1 MATENTNTSAEL
13 TKVVYKDGL
22 QEIPFDAGIVGDDF
36 PMTADAKLGQK
47 LQFDVVLSLEHG
59 ITYNGTAGSVVT
71 LGDPVVAN
79 IKKAEVEAYET
90 IMRTRISDRLMDDAV
105 KAGPQAFDSATRV
118 VLMNLQESAELRK
131 EHSLLYGQLGLG
143 QVSGTPTNNTT
154 SLTITISAGTWCPAL
169 WESLEGAVL
178 ECWSAQ
184 SASATQ
190 RDGDLTLATDGSNL
204 AVDLDNKTITVTAAA
219 NAFTNVAAGDW
230 LYFKGARTSTA
241 FNEMAGIMKLST
253 TTTGT
258 LQGLSVSTYS
268 RFRPNVASSFGVVT
282 FLKTLNAVRKLVA
295 RRIRKGTWKMLQ
307 PSHAYEKLNSDLMAA
322 RRFDGSWKRAK
333 GEAGNETVEFYGQT
347 GTTAFQVHPL
357 LRDGDME
364 MYGQANGFRTGSR
377 ELSFDSNPN
386 DKNDIWTRR
395 QDQNA
400 YEARVRWVMSPA
412 LLRPAHV
419 LAVTGVTEATS

>member
-1 MATENTNTSAEL
+1 VAAENTNTSAEL

-47 LQFDVVLSLEHG
+47 LRFDVVLSLEHG

-105 KAGPQAFDSATRV
+105 KSGKEAFDSATRV

-131 EHSLLYGQLGLG
+131 EHSLLYGQLGCA
-143 QVSGTPTNNTT
+143 QVLTVTSNTT
-154 SLTITISAGTWCPAL
+154 SLTIGITPASWCPAL
-169 WESLEGAVL
+169 FESLEGAVL
-178 ECWSAQ
+178 EGWSTQA
-184 SASATQ
+184 ATATQ
-190 RDGDLTLATDGSNL
+190 RDGDLTLATDGAAL
-204 AVDLDNKTITVTAAA
+204 AVDLDNKSITITAAA
-219 NAFTNVAAGDW
+219 NAFTNVAVGDW
-230 LYFKGARTSTA
+230 LYFKGARTSTG

-258 LQGLSVSTYS
+258 LQGLSVSIYS
-268 RFRPNVASSFGVVT
+268 RFRPNVAATFGVVT

-347 GTTAFQVHPL
+347 GTTAFTVHPL

-419 LAVTGVTEATS
+419 LACSGVTEATS

>member
-1 MATENTNTSAEL
+1 MATENTGTTAEL

-143 QVSGTPTNNTT
+143 KIDGTPTNNTT
-154 SLTITISAGTWCPAL
+154 SLDVVISAATWCPAL

-178 ECWSAQ
+178 EAWTAQ
-184 SASATQ
+184 TASATQ
-190 RDGDLTLATDGSNL
+190 HDGDLTISTVNL
-204 AVDLDNKTITVTAAA
+204 ETRTIRLTAAA
-219 NAFTNVAAGDW
+219 NAFTNVVDTDW

-258 LQGLSVSTYS
+258 LQGLSVDSYS
-268 RFRPNVASSFGVVT
+268 RFRPNTATSFGVVT
-282 FLKTLNAVRKLVA
+282 FLKVLNAVRKLVA

>member
-1 MATENTNTSAEL
+1 MATENTNTTAEL
-13 TKVVYKDGL
+13 TKIVYKDGL

-47 LQFDVVLSLEHG
+47 LQFDVVLGLEHG
-59 ITYNGTAGSVVT
+59 ISYNGAAGSIVT
-71 LGDPVVAN
+71 LGDPIVAT

-90 IMRTRISDRLMDDAV
+90 IMRTRISDRLMDDAA

-143 QVSGTPTNNTT
+143 QIESLTNNTT
-154 SLTITISAGTWCPAL
+154 SLDVVITAATWCPAL
-169 WESLEGAVL
+169 WESMEGAVL
-178 ECWSAQ
+178 ECWSTQA
-184 SASATQ
+184 ATATQ
-190 RDGDLTLATDGSNL
+190 RDGDI
-204 AVDLDNKTITVTAAA
+204 TISTVTLDSRTIRLDAAA
-219 NAFTNVAAGDW
+219 DAFTNVAINDW
-230 LYFKGARTSTA
+230 LYFKGARTSTG

-258 LQGLSVSTYS
+258 LQGLSVDSYS
-268 RFRPNVASSFGVVT
+268 RFKPNVSSTFGVVT

-347 GTTAFQVHPL
+347 GTTAFTVHPL

-400 YEARVRWVMSPA
+400 YEARVRWVQSPA

-419 LAVTGVTEATS
+419 LAITGVTEAAS

>member
-1 MATENTNTSAEL
+1 MATENTNTTGEL
-13 TKVVYKDGL
+13 TKIVYKDGL
-22 QEIPFDAGIVGDDF
+22 QEIPFDAGVVGDDF

-143 QVSGTPTNNTT
+143 KIDGTPTNNTT
-154 SLTITISAGTWCPAL
+154 SLDVVISAATWCPAL

-178 ECWSAQ
+178 EAWTAQ
-184 SASATQ
+184 SATATQ
-190 RDGDLTLATDGSNL
+190 HDGDLTISTVNLDTRTIRLTATS
-204 AVDLDNKTITVTAAA
+204 
-219 NAFTNVAAGDW
+219 NAFTNVVDTDW
-230 LYFKGARTSTA
+230 LYFKGARTNTG
-241 FNEMAGIMKLST
+241 FNEMSGIMKLST

-258 LQGLSVSTYS
+258 LQGLSVDSYS
-268 RFRPNVASSFGVVT
+268 RFRPNVSSSFGVVT

-347 GTTAFQVHPL
+347 GTTAFAVHPL

-400 YEARVRWVMSPA
+400 YESRVRWVMSPA

-419 LAVTGVTEATS
+419 LACTGVTEATS

>member
-1 MATENTNTSAEL
+1 MATENTNTTGEL
-13 TKVVYKDGL
+13 TKIVYKDGL
-22 QEIPFDAGIVGDDF
+22 QEIPFDAGVVGDDF

-131 EHSLLYGQLGLG
+131 EHSLLYGQLGLC
-143 QVSGTPTNNTT
+143 QVSSVTENTT
-154 SLTITISAGTWCPAL
+154 SLTITVTAATWCAAL
-169 WESLEGAVL
+169 FESLEGAVF
-178 ECWSAQ
+178 EAFDAQ
-184 SASATQ
+184 TATANQ
-190 RDGDLTLATDGSNL
+190 HNGDLTMATDGSNL
-204 AVDLDNKTITVTAAA
+204 AVDLDGKTITVTGTH
-219 NAFTNVAAGDW
+219 NAVAPNDW
-230 LYFKGARTSTA
+230 LYFKGARTTTA

-347 GTTAFQVHPL
+347 GTTAFTVHPL

-419 LAVTGVTEATS
+419 LACTGVTEATS